1 MHHLFAYCYV
11 TESRERYHTFSC
23 NLIFVHQNRNN
34 VPTKIKI
41 HVLDSIHL
49 IGWALFLVYEHS
61 GNAIVQRVKSCSVFP
76 ELISLAYSFHHSPRV
91 VALFIALQ
99 SAAAKGVPSSTASPL
114 PLVHTAD
121 VYSLHW
127 PENTPV
133 TSRDRVTWWYF
144 FMVSRKKRSWQSQTS
159 LLVVVVGGGGFLW
172 WLAWEHREKQFT
184 LKLYTFIVTDTS
196 QTYL

>member
-11 TESRERYHTFSC
+11 TERRERYHAFSC

-49 IGWALFLVYEHS
+49 IGWALCLVYEHS
-61 GNAIVQRVKSCSVFP
+61 GNAIVQRVKSCSIFP
-76 ELISLAYSFHHSPRV
+76 ELISLAYSFRHSPRV
-91 VALFIALQ
+91 VTLFIALQ

-121 VYSLHW
+121 VLPTLTGEHDSQL
-127 PENTPV
+127 
-133 TSRDRVTWWYF
+133 
-144 FMVSRKKRSWQSQTS
+144 MWQGD
-159 LLVVVVGGGGFLW
+159 LVVLFHGVQEEDE
-172 WLAWEHREKQFT
+172 LA
-184 LKLYTFIVTDTS
+184 IS
-196 QTYL
+196 N

>member
-11 TESRERYHTFSC
+11 TERRERYHAFSC

-41 HVLDSIHL
+41 HVLDIIHL
-49 IGWALFLVYEHS
+49 IGWALCLVYEHS
-61 GNAIVQRVKSCSVFP
+61 GNIILQRVKSWNVSVFP
-76 ELISLAYSFHHSPRV
+76 KLISLAYSFRHSPRV
-91 VALFIALQ
+91 VAIFVALQ

-133 TSRDRVTWWYF
+133 TSRDKVTCWYF
-144 FMVSRKKRSWQSQTS
+144 FTVSRQKTSWQPQTS
-159 LLVVVVGGGGFLW
+159 LLVVVLRSCDG
-172 WLAWEHREKQFT
+172 
-184 LKLYTFIVTDTS
+184 
-196 QTYL
+196 